1 MGNSPPTRRK
11 PLKILHV
18 TGVDGGGVVD
28 ALRTYIRLQNEAVH
42 FVAATN
48 EIVRNDFAASG
59 ADTLDMSGSPL
70 RARRV
75 LRRYVRERAIDVVHA
90 HSSWGGF
97 QARASALGAPI
108 IYQPHSFYFDNPN
121 LSRLQVLLYQS
132 AERLLSRRT
141 DAFAVLTAHEERLA
155 AGLEPGVPLYRLHN
169 VSKFSARHRIESR
182 VPTSAPIVI
191 MSGRIAP
198 QKDPRLLRDIARE
211 TASAGYTFVW
221 VGDGDP
227 TYRQEL
233 ERAGVVVTGW
243 LADHELH
250 KVLAEA
256 SVYLH
261 TAAYEGFPLAIL
273 DAAQFGLPILV
284 RDANYAADTALL
296 TFQTVEQAVAQLG
309 RLTTDRSW
317 LEQALAISAALSCQ
331 HSDEAL
337 TRDLDRLYSSVAGV
351 G

>member
-169 VSKFSARHRIESR
+169 VSKFSCS
-182 VPTSAPIVI
+182 TQD
-191 MSGRIAP
+191 RIARSHLGSHC
-198 QKDPRLLRDIARE
+198 DH
-211 TASAGYTFVW
+211 
-221 VGDGDP
+221 VGKNSSP
-227 TYRQEL
+227 
-233 ERAGVVVTGW
+233 
-243 LADHELH
+243 
-250 KVLAEA
+250 
-256 SVYLH
+256 
-261 TAAYEGFPLAIL
+261 EGP
-273 DAAQFGLPILV
+273 
-284 RDANYAADTALL
+284 
-296 TFQTVEQAVAQLG
+296 
-309 RLTTDRSW
+309 
-317 LEQALAISAALSCQ
+317 ALAQGYCERNCERWIYIC
-331 HSDEAL
+331 
-337 TRDLDRLYSSVAGV
+337 V
-351 G
+351 GGRR